1 MVGLVEDVN
10 RRPGLKL
17 LPEMPQISLHSR
29 PLRDGKLRL
38 LLISVSAVS
47 VVLLGDFEKEAQ
59 KLEKEKDEEPEV
71 GDGCVLVIL
80 YLVVL

>member
-1 MVGLVEDVN
+1 VVGLVGDVN

-17 LPEMPQISLHSR
+17 LPDMPQISLQSR
-29 PLRDGKLRL
+29 PLRDGKLGI

-59 KLEKEKDEEPEV
+59 KLENEKAEEPEV
-71 GDGCVLVIL
+71 GDGCVILCLVRIGE
-80 YLVVL
+80 